1 MREREIKYVRKDTI
15 ITKKISFLLLFF
27 HVLKFTVINIIY
39 IIGNIFS
46 FNFII
51 KKIVYIETE
60 IVTNIL

>member
-39 IIGNIFS
+39 IVGNIFS

>member
-39 IIGNIFS
+39 MIGNIFS